1 MEPDSHGTSTQVAPL
16 PNNERIPASALAGT
30 AGPEILW
37 RIRTACAE
45 AIQQVV
51 CKAQHGCIMTAPP
64 NVVDYVDTQ
73 LVGRDHG
80 SIMLP
85 SQKSSAETASCTVLT
100 KEDVC

>member
-1 MEPDSHGTSTQVAPL
+1 
-16 PNNERIPASALAGT
+16 
-30 AGPEILW
+30 
-37 RIRTACAE
+37 
-45 AIQQVV
+45 
-51 CKAQHGCIMTAPP
+51 MTAPP